1 MAENTN
7 VNAVKKIATREAYGA
22 ALAEFG
28 GDERIVVLDADLSK
42 STKTDTFKK
51 KYPERFFNIGIA
63 EGNMMAIAAGFATCG
78 KIVFASSFAI
88 FAAERACEQIRN
100 SICYPRLNVKIGAT
114 HAGISV
120 GEDGAS
126 HQAVE
131 DMGIMRSMPNMTIIC
146 PADAVETRHAVK
158 AAIEYDGPVYLR
170 LGRLGLPVIFDESN
184 YKFEFGKGITLSE
197 GSDVTIIATGLMV
210 HEAIKAR
217 ELLEKEGISARVID
231 IHTVKPIDKEI
242 IIKAAEETGAIVT
255 AEEHNM
261 YGGLGSAVAE
271 VLVENCPVPMKIVAI
286 MDKFGKSGKP
296 APLMQEY
303 GLTAENIVIKAKE
316 AIEMK
321 GKKRL

>member
-1 MAENTN
+1 MAENT
-7 VNAVKKIATREAYGA
+7 VKKIATREAYGN

-28 GDERIVVLDADLSK
+28 HDERIVVLDADLSK
-42 STKTDTFKK
+42 STKTDAFKK
-51 KYPERFFNIGIA
+51 KYPERFINMGIA
-63 EGNMMAIAAGFATCG
+63 EGNMMATAAGLATCG

-88 FAAERACEQIRN
+88 FAAERACEQVRN
-100 SICYPRLNVKIGAT
+100 SICYPKLNVKIGAT

-131 DMGIMRSMPNMTIIC
+131 DMGIMRSIPNMTVIC

-170 LGRLGLPVIFDESN
+170 LGRLALPVIYDEST
-184 YKFEFGKGITLSE
+184 YKFELGKGITLSD

-210 HEAIKAR
+210 HEAVAAKDILA
-217 ELLEKEGISARVID
+217 KEGISARVID
-231 IHTVKPIDKEI
+231 IHTIKPIDKEL
-242 IIKAAEETGAIVT
+242 IIKAAKETGAIVT

-261 YGGLGSAVAE
+261 YGGLASAVCE
-271 VLVENCPVPMKIVAI
+271 VVSQNYPVPVKVVAI
-286 MDKFGKSGKP
+286 EDKFGKSGKP
-296 APLMQEY
+296 APLMKEY
-303 GLTAENIVIKAKE
+303 GLTAEDIAEKAKE

-321 GKKRL
+321 KK